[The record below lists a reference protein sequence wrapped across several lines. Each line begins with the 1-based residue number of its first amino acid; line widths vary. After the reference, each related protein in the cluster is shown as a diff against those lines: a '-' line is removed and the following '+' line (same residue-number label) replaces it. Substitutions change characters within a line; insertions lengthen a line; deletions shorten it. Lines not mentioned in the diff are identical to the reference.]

1 MVPHAE
7 IHVALVLEN
16 VWEHALAL
24 VQVDVMDVVI
34 HVREVVELIVEVVL
48 DLVLV
53 PVDYHVVMG
62 VLVPVQVPVLDLV

>member
-1 MVPHAE
+1 MVPHVE

-16 VWEHALAL
+16 VWEHALGL

-34 HVREVVELIVEVVL
+34 HVQEVVELTVEVVL
-48 DLVLV
+48 DLALV

-62 VLVPVQVPVLDLV
+62 VLVLVLDLVLDLV

>member
-1 MVPHAE
+1 MVPHVE

-24 VQVDVMDVVI
+24 VQVDVTDVAI
-34 HVREVVELIVEVVL
+34 HVQEVVELTVEVVL

-53 PVDYHVVMG
+53 PVDCHVVMD
-62 VLVPVQVPVLDLV
+62 VLVPVLDLVLDLV

>member
-1 MVPHAE
+1 MVPHVE

-16 VWEHALAL
+16 VWEHAPVL
-24 VQVDVMDVVI
+24 VQVDVMDVAI
-34 HVREVVELIVEVVL
+34 HVQEVVELTVEVVL

-62 VLVPVQVPVLDLV
+62 VLELVQVPVLGLV

>member
-1 MVPHAE
+1 MVPHVE

-34 HVREVVELIVEVVL
+34 HVQEVVELTVEVVL
-48 DLVLV
+48 DLALV
-53 PVDYHVVMG
+53 PVDYHVVMV
-62 VLVPVQVPVLDLV
+62 VLVLVLVLVLDLA